1 MPFAPWSSHTP
12 SQPQVLIAEQL
23 ANLTAT
29 LVTTQNGLPAVNIYQ
44 VAATATANGWLVTGL
59 LLPISAGK
67 LLVGK
72 FVRAL
77 PRLQDETL

>member
-1 MPFAPWSSHTP
+1 
-12 SQPQVLIAEQL
+12 LIAEQL

-29 LVTTQNGLPAVNIYQ
+29 LIATQNGLLAVNIYQ
-44 VAATATANGWLVTGL
+44 VTATAAANGWLVTGL
-59 LLPISAGK
+59 VLPIAAGK
-67 LLVGK
+67 LFIGK